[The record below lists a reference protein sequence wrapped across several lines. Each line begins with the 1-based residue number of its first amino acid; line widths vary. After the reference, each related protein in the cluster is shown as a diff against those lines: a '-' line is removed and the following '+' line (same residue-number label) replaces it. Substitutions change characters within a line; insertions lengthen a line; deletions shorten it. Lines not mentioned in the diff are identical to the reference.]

1 MGKQN
6 KTKRYIWGGQQS
18 RDKQK
23 QLRLALALACCG
35 GALLWATPIQAQKLT
50 KVGVDLTDGQTYVV
64 KQGET
69 ISASADNRQAL
80 VEKNNSATAIGVQ
93 LDSGSATIQGSQ
105 IPITVQAW
113 GGTAYADEANVDKN
127 GQVRADAIANAHGM
141 AIGVDST
148 TTGAAV
154 ITAAAEG
161 GMATTTAMGASTNA
175 VAYAYV
181 EACGL
186 NANTNV
192 NGDAVITLQARGGKA
207 RSEANYADTATD
219 TGTATKATA
228 TAYGLLTSD
237 ISRITINGDAVIKLQ
252 AWGGEATSKANYATA
267 AGDARVEASANA
279 NAYGLFSY
287 RMSTITVNGSAVIT
301 SQAWG
306 GEARIEADYATYSE
320 FVATAHA
327 DGLYTEMSTITV
339 DGDAV
344 ITSQA
349 TGGTAKSTGAA
360 VSANASAEAYGFHI
374 YGGTINIGGDAVI
387 MSQATGGTATSE
399 SGSTD
404 AYAKAN
410 GLYADGGSITVGGDA
425 VITAQATGGTAN
437 GKQDKDWARSLYAID
452 GTITLNAAGTRT
464 VQLIGD
470 VEAKSDGQVSVPLTN
485 ADSFLQGNVLTDSTG
500 AVDLTVVNGAVWQP
514 VYDNRNGS
522 FFGREPD
529 YQNVDSNGYQT
540 TVNDIDKITLQNG
553 GVVDLGWDTPLR
565 VGSWRTM
572 KINELTTNAGVIR
585 INSDIIG
592 GTGDVFEITNVNADA
607 SLGVQ
612 IGYDPVIEK
621 VYGTYTGEHTV
632 LTGTDAQSIATYGV
646 TGENRARAYTPTMD
660 GVKMVAVKIKPSSN
674 IKAAGSAAYGGLQ
687 LGAAAGNHLN
697 KWLGELRDGYEDGVW
712 ARVYGGDL
720 KNNAN
725 GHMKTRYKGIQ
736 GGYDQ
741 AYDENGGTGRI
752 GGAFSYASGDLE
764 LPRGGGDNKAWDFA
778 LYKTWQGAKGHYY
791 DLVLHYG
798 KVDTDYHTTDLSRH
812 YSTASFDAHTLGMT
826 AEYGYRKDLQ
836 AGWYCQPQAEV
847 SWFRLGSADYTASS
861 GMQVAQDSATSL
873 QGRLGIGVGRKLANG
888 THYYATL
895 SGVHEFD
902 GKVSLRG
909 DGMGY
914 EQDYGGTWGEFVL
927 GVTAPIDKSW
937 DGYAS
942 VERLFGGD
950 VGSTWQLNAGVR
962 LRF

>member
-35 GALLWATPIQAQKLT
+35 CALLWATPIQAAHKYDTGLT
-50 KVGVDLTDGQTYVV
+50 LIDGQTYVV

-69 ISASADNRQAL
+69 ISVSADNRGGDPTEAD
-80 VEKNNSATAIGVQ
+80 NSAAAYGVK

-105 IPITVQAW
+105 IPITSQAW
-113 GGTAYADEANVDKN
+113 GGTAT
-127 GQVRADAIANAHGM
+127 GANA
-141 AIGVDST
+141 
-148 TTGAAV
+148 
-154 ITAAAEG
+154 
-161 GMATTTAMGASTNA
+161 
-175 VAYAYV
+175 Y
-181 EACGL
+181 
-186 NANTNV
+186 
-192 NGDAVITLQARGGKA
+192 
-207 RSEANYADTATD
+207 
-219 TGTATKATA
+219 
-228 TAYGLLTSD
+228 
-237 ISRITINGDAVIKLQ
+237 
-252 AWGGEATSKANYATA
+252 
-267 AGDARVEASANA
+267 ANA
-279 NAYGLFSY
+279 NAYGLYADNS
-287 RMSTITVNGSAVIT
+287 STITINGDAVIT

-306 GEARIEADYATYSE
+306 GTATGANAYANANAY
-320 FVATAHA
+320 
-327 DGLYTEMSTITV
+327 GLYADNSSTITV
-339 DGDAV
+339 NGDTVITAKVTGGTATGKDAFMNAHASASAYGLFAHDGTITVNGDAV
-344 ITSQA
+344 ITAQARGGTATGANANADANAYAYGLEVTDGNINVNGGVVITLTA
-349 TGGTAKSTGAA
+349 TGGTANTNVNVEAT
-360 VSANASAEAYGFHI
+360 ASAYGLEVA
-374 YGGTINIGGDAVI
+374 GGRITVSGDAVI
-387 MSQATGGTATSE
+387 TVQASGGQATGVDAKATAHGLEASYKGSTITVNGDAVISVQAWGGTATSANTNGFALA
-399 SGSTD
+399 SAS
-404 AYAKAN
+404 AY
-410 GLYADGGSITVGGDA
+410 GLYADNSNKINIGGDA
-425 VITAQATGGTAN
+425 VITAQAVGGTAN
-437 GKQDKDWARSLYAID
+437 GQQDQAWARSLYAERS
-452 GTITLNAAGTRT
+452 GSITLNAAGTRT

-470 VEAKSDGQVSVPLTN
+470 VEAKNGGQVSVPLTN
-485 ADSFLQGNVLTDSTG
+485 VDSFLQGNVVTQRDKDSDFKSVGTV
-500 AVDLTVVNGAVWQP
+500 ALTVANGAVWQP
-514 VYDNRNGS
+514 VYNNRNGS
-522 FFGREPD
+522 FFDRSD
-529 YQNVDSNGYQT
+529 YEGGNVDSNGYQT
-540 TVNDIDKITLQNG
+540 TINDINAITLQNG

-565 VGSWRTM
+565 GGSWRIM
-572 KINELTTNAGVIR
+572 KINELTTNDGIIR
-585 INSDIIG
+585 INSDIID
-592 GTGDVFEITNVNADA
+592 GTGDVFEITKVNADA

-612 IGYDPVIEK
+612 VGYDPVIEK

-632 LTGTDAQSIATYGV
+632 LTGTAAQNIATYGV

-660 GVKMVAVKIKPSSN
+660 GVKIVAVKIEPSSN

-687 LGAAAGNHLN
+687 LGAAVGNHLN
-697 KWLGELRDGYEDGVW
+697 KRLGELRDGSEAGVW

-720 KNNAN
+720 KNSAH
-725 GHMKTRYKGIQ
+725 GYMKTRYKGIQ

-764 LPRGGGDNKAWDFA
+764 LPRGGGDNKGYDLA
-778 LYKTWQGAKGHYY
+778 LYKTWQGVKGHYY

-798 KVDTDYHTTDLSRH
+798 KVDTDYHTTDLNRH
-812 YSTASFDAHTLGMT
+812 YSTASFDAHTLGLT

-909 DGMGY
+909 DGLGY

-927 GVTAPIDKSW
+927 GVTAPIDKRW

-942 VERLFGGD
+942 AERLFGGD
-950 VGSTWQLNAGVR
+950 MGSTWQLNAGVR